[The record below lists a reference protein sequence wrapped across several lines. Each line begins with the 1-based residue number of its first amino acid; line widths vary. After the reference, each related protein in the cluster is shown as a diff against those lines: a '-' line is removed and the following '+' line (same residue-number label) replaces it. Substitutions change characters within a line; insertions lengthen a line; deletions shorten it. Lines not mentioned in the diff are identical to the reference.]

1 MENTKENSIIVAN
14 SNSYKQIKHFFD
26 SNKQIQ
32 KYYTEI
38 KEQCIKDNCYGV
50 ATMMVVT
57 IEKLLETIEDLE
69 DEIKFL
75 EKQK

>member
-1 MENTKENSIIVAN
+1 MENNKEISVLQSN
-14 SNSYKQIKHFFD
+14 SNSFKQIEHFFN

-32 KYYTEI
+32 KYYTDI

-50 ATMMVVT
+50 STMMVVT
-57 IEKLLETIEDLE
+57 IEKLLDTIEDLE

-75 EKQK
+75 ENQK